1 MQGTSENAHPYLQK
15 EHRLLLFVD
24 KVLSFSQV
32 NQNIKAKD
40 SATNL
45 ITDIRV
51 LYLKKKLSSISDH
64 SRYSQRFMLN
74 C

>member
-51 LYLKKKLSSISDH
+51 LYLKK
-64 SRYSQRFMLN
+64 N
-74 C
+74 